1 MKKLLLAAFCLGT
14 ALSALAQGTL
24 NFQNN
29 IATRTTNS
37 VGSGFPPAGSTAYSA
52 GLWWGAAGTPEGS
65 LQLLPAASGGVTSTW
80 NANSAGLYQGGLAT
94 FPVAGGTQISLQV
107 RVWANSFPDYQSAVN
122 GMGATGKGVVQ
133 LITLGNAPG
142 VPLPTPPAD
151 LTAPTGPTDTA
162 YTRFLITAPIPEPSS
177 IALGLL
183 GLGAIVLF
191 RRDRKSVV

>member
-14 ALSALAQGTL
+14 TFSVLAQGTL

-29 IATRTTNS
+29 IATRTTNAN
-37 VGSGFPPAGSTAYSA
+37 GTGFPPAGSSAYSA
-52 GLWWGAAGTPEGS
+52 GLWWGASGTPEAS

-80 NANSAGLYQGGLAT
+80 NANSAGLFQGGLAT
-94 FPVAGGTQISLQV
+94 FPVPGGTPVALQV
-107 RVWANSFPDYQSAVN
+107 RVWQNSFPDYQTALAQ
-122 GMGATGKGVVQ
+122 GGIAGKGPLQ
-133 LITLGNAPG
+133 QITLGNAPG

-151 LTAPTGPTDTA
+151 LVAPTGAGDTPL
-162 YTRFLITAPIPEPSS
+162 TRFAVAPVPEPSS

-191 RRDRKSVV
+191 RRRK